1 MSTSLAPN
9 LMTENVNASIE
20 FYCNRLGFTY
30 LNGMI
35 ADSEQCAAEYS
46 AQTPLQWAMLSRSGA
61 MLMLQER
68 TSIAGDYSP
77 FAKMPVAASAAF
89 YLEVGDLDKLLAGL
103 GSDVDIVVPDRTTFY
118 GMREVWIRDNNG
130 YIVTLAQKAQ

>member
-1 MSTSLAPN
+1 MSTTLTPN

-30 LNGMI
+30 LNGML
-35 ADSEQCAAEYS
+35 ANSEQVAAEYS
-46 AQTPLQWAMLSRSGA
+46 AQTPLQWAMLSRGGA

-68 TSIAGDYSP
+68 TSIAGDYPP

-89 YLEVGDLDKLLAGL
+89 YLEVEDLDQLMSGL
-103 GSDVDIVVPDRTTFY
+103 GDGVEIVVPDRTTFY
-118 GMREVWIRDNNG
+118 GMRELWVRDNNG
-130 YIVTLAQKAQ
+130 YVVTLAQKAT